1 MSKITFRHSFHV
13 LLAKKALSQA
23 SSPPFSIFVRMKN
36 KLFVMSAASGAGKT
50 TLKDKVIGEFPD
62 IVYSIS
68 ATTRSPR
75 EGEVNGVHYFFKTKE
90 EFEKLIKE
98 NGLIEWNEVHGN
110 YYGTPKFFVE
120 DMLRQGKR
128 VLFDL
133 DVFGKVN
140 FDKVYPDATGILILP
155 PSEEELERRLRG
167 RGTDSEEVIRLRLEN
182 AKKEME
188 FAKTKG
194 KYEYTIVN
202 DDLERAANE
211 LRAIL
216 SQK

>member
-1 MSKITFRHSFHV
+1 
-13 LLAKKALSQA
+13 
-23 SSPPFSIFVRMKN
+23 MKN

-90 EFEKLIKE
+90 EFEQMIKDDALVE
-98 NGLIEWNEVHGN
+98 YNLVHGN
-110 YYGTPKFFVE
+110 YYGTPKSFVE
-120 DMLRQGKR
+120 KTLAEGNR

-140 FDKVYPDATGILILP
+140 FDKVYPDATGIFILP
-155 PSEEELERRLRG
+155 PSDEELERRLRG
-167 RGTDSEEVIRLRLEN
+167 RGTDSEEVIQLRLAN
-182 AKKEME
+182 AKKEIE

-202 DDLERAANE
+202 DDLQKAADE

>member
-1 MSKITFRHSFHV
+1 
-13 LLAKKALSQA
+13 
-23 SSPPFSIFVRMKN
+23 MKS

-68 ATTRSPR
+68 ATTRAPR

-90 EFEKLIKE
+90 EFEQMIKDNALVE
-98 NGLIEWNEVHGN
+98 YNLVHGN
-110 YYGTPKFFVE
+110 YYGTPKSFVE
-120 DMLRQGKR
+120 DMLKQGKR

-167 RGTDSEEVIRLRLEN
+167 
-182 AKKEME
+182 
-188 FAKTKG
+188 
-194 KYEYTIVN
+194 
-202 DDLERAANE
+202 
-211 LRAIL
+211 
-216 SQK
+216 

>member
-1 MSKITFRHSFHV
+1 
-13 LLAKKALSQA
+13 
-23 SSPPFSIFVRMKN
+23 MKN

-68 ATTRSPR
+68 ATTRAPR

-90 EFEKLIKE
+90 EFEQMIKDDALVE
-98 NGLIEWNEVHGN
+98 YNLVHGN

-128 VLFDL
+128 VLFDI

-194 KYEYTIVN
+194 KYEHVIVN
-202 DDLERAANE
+202 DDLEKAANE

-216 SQK
+216 KG

>member
-1 MSKITFRHSFHV
+1 
-13 LLAKKALSQA
+13 
-23 SSPPFSIFVRMKN
+23 
-36 KLFVMSAASGAGKT
+36 MSAASGAGKT
-50 TLKDKVIGEFPD
+50 TLNDKVIGEFPD

-68 ATTRSPR
+68 ATTRKPR
-75 EGEVNGVHYFFKTKE
+75 EGEVDGVHYFFKTKE
-90 EFEKLIKE
+90 AFEKLIQE

-120 DMLRQGKR
+120 DMLKQGKR

-140 FDKVYPDATGILILP
+140 FDKVYPEATGILILP
-155 PSEEELERRLRG
+155 PSEEELERRLRS
-167 RGTDSEEVIRLRLEN
+167 RGTDSEESIQTRLKN

-188 FAKTKG
+188 FAKTQG

-202 DDLERAANE
+202 DDLEKAADQ
-211 LRAIL
+211 LRKIL
-216 SQK
+216 SA

>member
-1 MSKITFRHSFHV
+1 
-13 LLAKKALSQA
+13 
-23 SSPPFSIFVRMKN
+23 MKN

-50 TLKDKVIGEFPD
+50 TLKDLVIKDFPD
-62 IVYSIS
+62 IKYSIS
-68 ATTRSPR
+68 ATTRKPR
-75 EGEVNGVHYFFKTKE
+75 EGEIDGVHYFFKTKE
-90 EFEKLIKE
+90 EFEQMIKDDALVE
-98 NGLIEWNEVHGN
+98 YNLVHGN
-110 YYGTPKFFVE
+110 YYGTPKSFVE
-120 DMLRQGKR
+120 KTLAEGNR

-140 FDKVYPDATGILILP
+140 FDKVYPDATGIFILP
-155 PSEEELERRLRG
+155 PRDEELERRLRG
-167 RGTDSEEVIRLRLEN
+167 RGTDSEEVIQLRLAN
-182 AKKEME
+182 AKKEIE

-202 DDLERAANE
+202 DDLQKAADE

>member
-1 MSKITFRHSFHV
+1 
-13 LLAKKALSQA
+13 
-23 SSPPFSIFVRMKN
+23 MKN

-68 ATTRSPR
+68 ATTRKPR
-75 EGEVNGVHYFFKTKE
+75 EGEVDGVHYFFKTKE
-90 EFEKLIKE
+90 EFEQMIKDDALVE
-98 NGLIEWNEVHGN
+98 YNLVHGN

-128 VLFDL
+128 VLFDI

-140 FDKVYPDATGILILP
+140 FDKVYPEATGILILP

-194 KYEYTIVN
+194 KYEHIIVN
-202 DDLERAANE
+202 DDLEKAANE
-211 LRAIL
+211 LRSIL
-216 SQK
+216 KGE

>member
-1 MSKITFRHSFHV
+1 
-13 LLAKKALSQA
+13 
-23 SSPPFSIFVRMKN
+23 MKN

-50 TLKDKVIGEFPD
+50 TLKDLVIKDFPD
-62 IVYSIS
+62 IKYSIS
-68 ATTRSPR
+68 ATTRKPR
-75 EGEVNGVHYFFKTKE
+75 EGEIDGVHYFFKTKE
-90 EFEKLIKE
+90 EFEQMIKDDALVE
-98 NGLIEWNEVHGN
+98 YNLVHGN
-110 YYGTPKFFVE
+110 YYGTPKSFVE
-120 DMLRQGKR
+120 KTLAEGNR

-140 FDKVYPDATGILILP
+140 FDKVYLDATGIFILP
-155 PSEEELERRLRG
+155 PSDEELERRLRG
-167 RGTDSEEVIRLRLEN
+167 RGTDSEEVIQLRLAN
-182 AKKEME
+182 AKKEIE

-202 DDLERAANE
+202 DDLQKAADE

>member
-1 MSKITFRHSFHV
+1 M
-13 LLAKKALSQA
+13 Q
-23 SSPPFSIFVRMKN
+23 N

-90 EFEKLIKE
+90 EFEQMIKDDALVE
-98 NGLIEWNEVHGN
+98 YNLVHGN
-110 YYGTPKFFVE
+110 YYGTPKSFVE

-128 VLFDL
+128 VLFDI

-194 KYEYTIVN
+194 KYEHVIVN
-202 DDLERAANE
+202 DDLEKAANE
-211 LRAIL
+211 LRTIL
-216 SQK
+216 KG

>member
-1 MSKITFRHSFHV
+1 
-13 LLAKKALSQA
+13 
-23 SSPPFSIFVRMKN
+23 MKN

-50 TLKDKVIGEFPD
+50 TLKDLVIKDFPD
-62 IVYSIS
+62 IKYSIS
-68 ATTRSPR
+68 ATTRKPR
-75 EGEVNGVHYFFKTKE
+75 EGEIDGVHYFFKTKE
-90 EFEKLIKE
+90 EFEQMIKDD
-98 NGLIEWNEVHGN
+98 GLIEWNEVHGN
-110 YYGTPKFFVE
+110 DYGTPKSFVE
-120 DMLRQGKR
+120 QTLAEGNR

-140 FDKVYPDATGILILP
+140 FDKVYPDATGIFIMP
-155 PSEEELERRLRG
+155 PSDEELERRLRG
-167 RGTDSEEVIRLRLEN
+167 RGTDSEEVIQLRLAN
-182 AKKEME
+182 AKKEIE

-202 DDLERAANE
+202 DDLQKAADD

>member
-1 MSKITFRHSFHV
+1 
-13 LLAKKALSQA
+13 
-23 SSPPFSIFVRMKN
+23 MKN

-50 TLKDKVIGEFPD
+50 TLKDLVIKDFPD
-62 IVYSIS
+62 IKYSIS
-68 ATTRSPR
+68 ATTRKPR
-75 EGEVNGVHYFFKTKE
+75 EGEIDGVHYFFKTKE

-98 NGLIEWNEVHGN
+98 DGLIEWNEVHGN
-110 YYGTPKFFVE
+110 YYGTPKSFVE
-120 DMLRQGKR
+120 QTLAEGNR

-155 PSEEELERRLRG
+155 PSEEELEKRLRG
-167 RGTDSEEVIRLRLEN
+167 RGTDSEEVIQLRLHN

-194 KYEYTIVN
+194 KYEYVIIN
-202 DDLERAANE
+202 DDLQRAANE
-211 LRAIL
+211 LREIL
-216 SQK
+216 KKKD

>member
-1 MSKITFRHSFHV
+1 
-13 LLAKKALSQA
+13 
-23 SSPPFSIFVRMKN
+23 MKN

-75 EGEVNGVHYFFKTKE
+75 EGEIDGEHYFFKTKE
-90 EFEKLIKE
+90 EFEQMIKDDALVE
-98 NGLIEWNEVHGN
+98 YNLVHGN

-128 VLFDL
+128 VLFDI

-140 FDKVYPDATGILILP
+140 FDKVYPEATGILILP

-194 KYEYTIVN
+194 KYEHVIVN
-202 DDLERAANE
+202 DDLEKAANE

-216 SQK
+216 KG

>member
-1 MSKITFRHSFHV
+1 
-13 LLAKKALSQA
+13 
-23 SSPPFSIFVRMKN
+23 MKN

-68 ATTRSPR
+68 ATTRKPR
-75 EGEVNGVHYFFKTKE
+75 EGEVDGVHYFFKTKE
-90 EFEKLIKE
+90 EFEQMIKDDALVE
-98 NGLIEWNEVHGN
+98 YNLVHGN

-120 DMLRQGKR
+120 DMLKQGKR
-128 VLFDL
+128 VLFDI

-140 FDKVYPDATGILILP
+140 FDKVYPEATGILILP

-167 RGTDSEEVIRLRLEN
+167 RGTDSEEVIRRRLEN

-202 DDLERAANE
+202 DDLERAADE

-216 SQK
+216 KK

>member
-1 MSKITFRHSFHV
+1 MN
-13 LLAKKALSQA
+13 
-23 SSPPFSIFVRMKN
+23 N

-50 TLKDKVIGEFPD
+50 TLKDLVIKDFPD
-62 IVYSIS
+62 IKYSIS
-68 ATTRSPR
+68 ATTRKPR

-90 EFEKLIKE
+90 EFEELIK
-98 NGLIEWNEVHGN
+98 NDGLIEWNEVHGN
-110 YYGTPKFFVE
+110 YYGTPKSFVE
-120 DMLRQGKR
+120 QTLDEGNR

-155 PSEEELERRLRG
+155 PSDEELERRLRG
-167 RGTDSEEVIRLRLEN
+167 RGTDSEEVIQLRLAN
-182 AKKEME
+182 AKKEVE

-194 KYEYTIVN
+194 KYEHVIVN
-202 DDLERAANE
+202 DDLQKAADE

-216 SQK
+216 AKK

>member
-1 MSKITFRHSFHV
+1 
-13 LLAKKALSQA
+13 
-23 SSPPFSIFVRMKN
+23 
-36 KLFVMSAASGAGKT
+36 MSAASGAGKT

-68 ATTRSPR
+68 ATTRKPR
-75 EGEVNGVHYFFKTKE
+75 EGEVDGVHYFFKTKE
-90 EFEKLIKE
+90 AFEKLIQE

-120 DMLRQGKR
+120 DMLKQGKR

-140 FDKVYPDATGILILP
+140 FDKVYPEATGILILP
-155 PSEEELERRLRG
+155 PSEEELERRLRS
-167 RGTDSEEVIRLRLEN
+167 RGTDSEESIQTRLKN

-188 FAKTKG
+188 FAKTQG

-202 DDLERAANE
+202 DDLEKAADQ
-211 LRAIL
+211 LRKIL
-216 SQK
+216 SA

>member
-1 MSKITFRHSFHV
+1 MFYV
-13 LLAKKALSQA
+13 LSAKTGLFQA
-23 SSPPFSIFVRMKN
+23 GQPPFSIFVHMKN

-110 YYGTPKFFVE
+110 YYGTPKSFVE
-120 DMLRQGKR
+120 DMLAQGKR

-167 RGTDSEEVIRLRLEN
+167 RGTDSEEVIQTRLHN

-202 DDLERAANE
+202 DDLEKAADE

-216 SQK
+216 RQK

>member
-1 MSKITFRHSFHV
+1 
-13 LLAKKALSQA
+13 
-23 SSPPFSIFVRMKN
+23 MKN

-50 TLKDKVIGEFPD
+50 TLKDMKNKLFVMSAASGAGKTTLKDLVIKDFPD
-62 IVYSIS
+62 IKYSIS
-68 ATTRSPR
+68 ATTRKPR
-75 EGEVNGVHYFFKTKE
+75 EGEIDGVHYFFKTKE
-90 EFEKLIKE
+90 EFEQMIKDDALVE
-98 NGLIEWNEVHGN
+98 YNLVHGN
-110 YYGTPKFFVE
+110 YYGTPKSFVE
-120 DMLRQGKR
+120 KTLAEGNR

-140 FDKVYPDATGILILP
+140 FDKVYPDATGIFILP
-155 PSEEELERRLRG
+155 PSDEELERRLRG
-167 RGTDSEEVIRLRLEN
+167 RGTDSEEVIQLRLAN
-182 AKKEME
+182 AKKEIE

-202 DDLERAANE
+202 DDLQKAADE

>member
-1 MSKITFRHSFHV
+1 
-13 LLAKKALSQA
+13 
-23 SSPPFSIFVRMKN
+23 MKN

-50 TLKDKVIGEFPD
+50 TLKDLVIKDFPD
-62 IVYSIS
+62 IKYSIS
-68 ATTRSPR
+68 ATTRKPR
-75 EGEVNGVHYFFKTKE
+75 EGEIDGVHYFFKTKE
-90 EFEKLIKE
+90 EFEQMIKDD
-98 NGLIEWNEVHGN
+98 GLIEYNLVHGN
-110 YYGTPKFFVE
+110 YYGTPKSFVE
-120 DMLRQGKR
+120 KTLAEGNR

-140 FDKVYPDATGILILP
+140 FDKVYPDATGIFILP
-155 PSEEELERRLRG
+155 PSDEELERRLRG
-167 RGTDSEEVIRLRLEN
+167 RGTDSEEVIQLRLAN
-182 AKKEME
+182 AKKEIE

-202 DDLERAANE
+202 DDLQKAADE

>member
-1 MSKITFRHSFHV
+1 
-13 LLAKKALSQA
+13 
-23 SSPPFSIFVRMKN
+23 MKN

-98 NGLIEWNEVHGN
+98 DGLIEWNEVHGN

-140 FDKVYPDATGILILP
+140 FDKVYPEATGILILP

>member
-1 MSKITFRHSFHV
+1 
-13 LLAKKALSQA
+13 
-23 SSPPFSIFVRMKN
+23 MKN

-50 TLKDKVIGEFPD
+50 TLKDLVIKDFPD
-62 IVYSIS
+62 IKYSIS
-68 ATTRSPR
+68 ATTRKPR
-75 EGEVNGVHYFFKTKE
+75 EGEIDGVHYFFKTKE
-90 EFEKLIKE
+90 EFEQMIKDNALVE
-98 NGLIEWNEVHGN
+98 YNLVHGN
-110 YYGTPKFFVE
+110 YYGTPKSFVE
-120 DMLRQGKR
+120 KTLAEGNR

-140 FDKVYPDATGILILP
+140 FDKVYPDATGIFILP

-167 RGTDSEEVIRLRLEN
+167 RGTDSEDVIQLRLAN
-182 AKKEME
+182 AKKEIE

-202 DDLERAANE
+202 DNLQKAADE